1 MLGFAPLSTLLFG
14 ATPAPPGP
22 YVRPAAA
29 SADISFDGVAYT
41 SPASTAADLTFA
53 PVTARVATAIPPVA
67 SFGVP
72 IAAYARTATA
82 TGLEPATNVPT
93 PGHCL
98 TQPTSGIS
106 TTSFGVGFGAN
117 YQRPVG
123 FSTTEIGAARIFPY
137 IPPPWNKSTQ
147 IGAPRLF
154 PFHVAP
160 WPVST
165 QFGGVGGHQFWRAPT
180 MAVVTRLGT
189 PTTPTNRTGTASG
202 FIAVQIGRPLAT
214 RYRPPNTDIICLAGG
229 FKPTIIGTPAAQWDQ
244 SGQAQTIEPTV
255 QFGDPGAFTTYHAEG
270 TAPSVQFG
278 APSTRTTHRVSGF
291 KPVALG
297 LAGAIL
303 TQHATGTAPKARFG
317 APKTFRLN
325 WYEVR
330 GFCPFRAGTPRGY
343 QRNNRRADGFS
354 PVQFGMAAAFH
365 AHRTTSVPPV
375 ARLGR
380 PLLKRITQC

>member
-1 MLGFAPLSTLLFG
+1 M
-14 ATPAPPGP
+14 
-22 YVRPAAA
+22 
-29 SADISFDGVAYT
+29 AYT
-41 SPASTAADLTFA
+41 RPTSTAADFSFAGLAAYTRPASTAADLTFVTTPA
-53 PVTARVATAIPPVA
+53 NGVTAVPPVA
-67 SFGVP
+67 TFGVP
-72 IAAYARTATA
+72 IAAYARTSTA
-82 TGLEPATNVPT
+82 TGLAPTTNVPT
-93 PGHCL
+93 PGHRL

-106 TTSFGVGFGAN
+106 TTFFGVGFGAN

-123 FSTTEIGAARIFPY
+123 FSTTGIGVARIFPY
-137 IPPPWNKSTQ
+137 NTAPWPVSTQ

-165 QFGGVGGHQFWRAPT
+165 QLGGVGGNQFWRAPT

-189 PTTPTNRTGTASG
+189 PTTPTNRIGPASG
-202 FIAVQIGRPLAT
+202 FAPVLLGTPLAV
-214 RYRPPNTDIICLAGG
+214 RHRPPNTDIICRVEG
-229 FKPTIIGTPAAQWDQ
+229 FNPVRFGTPSARWSQ
-244 SGQAQTIEPTV
+244 SGQATSIAPTV
-255 QFGDPGAFTTYHAEG
+255 QFGAPRAFTTHHVEG
-270 TAPSVQFG
+270 MAPSVQFG
-278 APSTRTTHRVSGF
+278 APSTRTTHRASWF
-291 KPVALG
+291 RPVAFG

-303 TQHATGTAPKARFG
+303 TQRAAGLAPKARFG
-317 APKTFRLN
+317 TPKTIRSN